1 MYLSDHNYALSH
13 LSGVLL
19 DIPSG
24 AAGVRAT
31 LQIMRDLVRE
41 YKTNVQIRDFAARL
55 VQNLPQKDWAGQVE
69 KLHAFVRDGVR
80 YVRDVDGVETV
91 QTPLVTLQ
99 VRYGDC
105 DDKATLL
112 ATMLKSI
119 GHPAQFVAVGFRE
132 PGRFSHVLV
141 ETRIKD
147 RWIPLETTM
156 PVNVGW
162 LPKKITARMIQGT

>member
-1 MYLSDHNYALSH
+1 MYLDGGASIQ
-13 LSGVLL
+13 LSGTLL

-24 AAGVRAT
+24 AAGIRAT
-31 LQIMRDLVRE
+31 LRIMRDLVRE

-55 VQNLPQKDWAGQVE
+55 VQDLPQKDWAGQVE
-69 KLHAFVRDGVR
+69 RLHAFARDGIR
-80 YVRDVDGVETV
+80 YIRDVDGVETV

-119 GHPAQFVAVGFRE
+119 GHPAQFVAVGFAE
-132 PGRFSHVLV
+132 PGRFSHVYV
-141 ETRIKD
+141 ETLIGR
-147 RWIPLETTM
+147 RWVPLETTM
-156 PVNVGW
+156 PVAVGW
-162 LPKKITARMIQGT
+162 TPPRVVARMIQSA

>member
-1 MYLSDHNYALSH
+1 VYLDGGASTQ
-13 LSGVLL
+13 LSGALL

-24 AAGVRAT
+24 AAGIRAT
-31 LQIMRDLVRE
+31 LKIMRELVRE

-55 VQNLPQKDWAGQVE
+55 VQDLPQKDWAGQVE
-69 KLHAFVRDGVR
+69 RLHAFARDGVR
-80 YVRDVDGVETV
+80 YVDGVETV

-119 GHPAQFVAVGFRE
+119 GHPARFVAVGFTE
-132 PGRFSHVLV
+132 PGRFSHVYV
-141 ETRIKD
+141 ETLIGR

-156 PVNVGW
+156 PVAAGW
-162 LPKKITARMIQGT
+162 NPPRIVARMIQNA